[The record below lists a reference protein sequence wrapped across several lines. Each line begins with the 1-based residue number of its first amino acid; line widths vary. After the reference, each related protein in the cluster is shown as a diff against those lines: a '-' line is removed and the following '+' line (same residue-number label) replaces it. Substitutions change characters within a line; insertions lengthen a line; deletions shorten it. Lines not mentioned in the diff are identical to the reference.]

1 MDEFITIEL
10 MEDVIDDAVAS
21 YNILDGIE
29 DTYTLPKGYS
39 SYINPELVRMTQHI
53 LILLVKLDE
62 RYEIENNDY
71 DRKDFERFE
80 ASVLKAIGV
89 TKR

>member
-1 MDEFITIEL
+1 MNEFITIEM
-10 MEDVIDDAVAS
+10 MEDIIDDAVAG

-29 DTYTLPKGYS
+29 GTYILPRGYS
-39 SYINPELVRMTQHI
+39 NYINPEIVRMVQHI

-62 RYEIENNDY
+62 RYEIESNDY

>member
-1 MDEFITIEL
+1 MNEFITIEW
-10 MEDVIDDAVAS
+10 MEDMIDDAVAG

-29 DTYTLPKGYS
+29 RIYTLPKGYS

-80 ASVLKAIGV
+80 AAVLKAIGV